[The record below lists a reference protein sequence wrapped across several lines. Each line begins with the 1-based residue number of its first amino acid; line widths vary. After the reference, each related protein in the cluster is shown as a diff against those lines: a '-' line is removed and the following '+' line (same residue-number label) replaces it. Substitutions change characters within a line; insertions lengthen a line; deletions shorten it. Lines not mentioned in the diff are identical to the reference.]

1 MPCRQ
6 LPALAD
12 LSMKRCAAMFP
23 LIVTIWFVLV
33 GLSLL
38 YVLYDAL
45 FRLPV
50 SWVQKLA
57 WILVVAY
64 TGPVGLL
71 VYGLSCRS
79 PGPGQH
85 DAYTRAT
92 WKQSVN
98 SEMHCLAGDATGI
111 FLAAAIVP
119 VFGFTNGIDLVIEY
133 VTAYAVG
140 LFLFQAMMMVGM
152 YEGNYL
158 LAVRKT
164 IFAET
169 VSMNMVMLGMI
180 PAMLLLNHFLPPDV
194 EGPLTAKFWFVMSMA
209 TIAGGLTAYP
219 INHYLV
225 RKGLKH
231 GCMTIGR
238 DDPHRGHRSAETAG
252 HAGHA
257 EHAGHS
263 EPGRSEPGRSEPGR
277 SEHAGHAASEPM
289 EHMGHAEH
297 TGAVPAAHQMGQI
310 STPWTLFC
318 VTASFAAML
327 LAGWLTSLAVPITF
341 VR

>member
-1 MPCRQ
+1 
-6 LPALAD
+6 
-12 LSMKRCAAMFP
+12 MFSV
-23 LIVTIWFVLV
+23 IVTIWFLLV

-71 VYGLSCRS
+71 IYVLSCRS
-79 PGPGQH
+79 PGPGRH

-119 VFGFTNGIDLVIEY
+119 VFGFPNGIDLVIEY
-133 VTAYAVG
+133 VTAYGVG

-180 PAMLLLNHFLPPDV
+180 PAMVLLNHYLMPGV

-209 TIAGGLTAYP
+209 AIVGGVTAYP
-219 INHYLV
+219 INQYLV
-225 RKGLKH
+225 RKGQQ
-231 GCMTIGR
+231 
-238 DDPHRGHRSAETAG
+238 
-252 HAGHA
+252 
-257 EHAGHS
+257 
-263 EPGRSEPGRSEPGR
+263 
-277 SEHAGHAASEPM
+277 
-289 EHMGHAEH
+289 
-297 TGAVPAAHQMGQI
+297 GADFE
-310 STPWTLFC
+310 LDF
-318 VTASFAAML
+318 
-327 LAGWLTSLAVPITF
+327 
-341 VR
+341 

>member
-1 MPCRQ
+1 
-6 LPALAD
+6 
-12 LSMKRCAAMFP
+12 MFSV
-23 LIVTIWFVLV
+23 IVPIWFLLV
-33 GLSLL
+33 GISLL
-38 YVLYDAL
+38 YVLYDAI

-71 VYGLSCRS
+71 MYILSCRS
-79 PGPGQH
+79 PGPGRH

-119 VFGFTNGIDLVIEY
+119 VFGFPNGIDLVIEY
-133 VTAYAVG
+133 VTAYGVG

-180 PAMLLLNHFLPPDV
+180 PAMVLLNHYLPGADG
-194 EGPLTAKFWFVMSMA
+194 GPSTAKFWFVMSMA
-209 TIAGGLTAYP
+209 AIVGGVTAYP

-231 GCMTIGR
+231 GCMTIRR
-238 DDPHRGHRSAETAG
+238 DDPDRGHRSAEQAGHGAGDHAG

-257 EHAGHS
+257 EHAAPMADDHAGHAGHA
-263 EPGRSEPGRSEPGR
+263 EHAAPMAGD
-277 SEHAGHAASEPM
+277 HAGHAAPM
-289 EHMGHAEH
+289 ADEHAG
-297 TGAVPAAHQMGQI
+297 HQMGQI

-327 LAGWLTSLAVPITF
+327 AAAWLTSLAAPIEF

>member
-1 MPCRQ
+1 M
-6 LPALAD
+6 
-12 LSMKRCAAMFP
+12 SGGSFVFSV
-23 LIVTIWFVLV
+23 IVTIWFLLV

-71 VYGLSCRS
+71 MYVLSCRS
-79 PGPGQH
+79 PGPGRH
-85 DAYTRAT
+85 NAYTQAT

-119 VFGFTNGIDLVIEY
+119 VFGFPNGIDLVIEY
-133 VTAYAVG
+133 VTAYGVG

-180 PAMLLLNHFLPPDV
+180 PAMLLLNHYLMPGV

-209 TIAGGLTAYP
+209 AIVGGVTAYP

-225 RKGLKH
+225 RKRLKH
-231 GCMTIGR
+231 GCMTIRR
-238 DDPHRGHRSAETAG
+238 DDPHRGHRSAEAAGPAAGGHAGHAGHTEPMAAGHAGHAGHTEHAAGG

-257 EHAGHS
+257 EHAAPMAG
-263 EPGRSEPGRSEPGR
+263 
-277 SEHAGHAASEPM
+277 EHAGHAESTAAGDPT
-289 EHMGHAEH
+289 EHAG
-297 TGAVPAAHQMGQI
+297 HQMGQI
-310 STPWTLFC
+310 SMPWTLFC

-327 LAGWLTSLAVPITF
+327 AAAWLTSLVVPIDF

>member
-1 MPCRQ
+1 
-6 LPALAD
+6 
-12 LSMKRCAAMFP
+12 MFSV
-23 LIVTIWFVLV
+23 IVTIWFLLV

-71 VYGLSCRS
+71 MYVLSCRS
-79 PGPGQH
+79 PGPGRH

-119 VFGFTNGIDLVIEY
+119 VFGFPNGIDLVIEY
-133 VTAYAVG
+133 VTAYGMG

-180 PAMLLLNHFLPPDV
+180 PAMVLLNHYLPGADG
-194 EGPLTAKFWFVMSMA
+194 GPSTAKFWFVMSMA
-209 TIAGGLTAYP
+209 AIVGGVTAYP

-231 GCMTIGR
+231 GCMTIRR
-238 DDPHRGHRSAETAG
+238 DDPHRGHRSAEHAEHAG
-252 HAGHA
+252 HTEHAAPMAGEHAGHAAPMAGEHAGHAAGDHAGHA
-257 EHAGHS
+257 EHAAPMAG
-263 EPGRSEPGRSEPGR
+263 G
-277 SEHAGHAASEPM
+277 HAGHAAPM
-289 EHMGHAEH
+289 
-297 TGAVPAAHQMGQI
+297 AAGDSTEQAGHQMGQI
-310 STPWTLFC
+310 STLWTLFC
-318 VTASFAAML
+318 VTASFAVML
-327 LAGWLTSLAVPITF
+327 AAAWLTSLAAPIEF

>member
-1 MPCRQ
+1 
-6 LPALAD
+6 
-12 LSMKRCAAMFP
+12 MFP

-111 FLAAAIVP
+111 LIAAVIVP

-180 PAMLLLNHFLPPDV
+180 PTMLLLNHFLPTDV

-231 GCMTIGR
+231 GCMTIRR
-238 DDPHRGHRSAETAG
+238 DDPHRGHRSAE
-252 HAGHA
+252 
-257 EHAGHS
+257 
-263 EPGRSEPGRSEPGR
+263 
-277 SEHAGHAASEPM
+277 AASEPM
-289 EHMGHAEH
+289 EHMGHAED
-297 TGAVPAAHQMGQI
+297 TGAVATAHQMGQI
-310 STPWTLFC
+310 SAPWTLFC

-327 LAGWLTSLAVPITF
+327 LAGWLTSLAVPIAF

>member
-1 MPCRQ
+1 
-6 LPALAD
+6 
-12 LSMKRCAAMFP
+12 MFSV
-23 LIVTIWFVLV
+23 IVTIWFSLV

-71 VYGLSCRS
+71 VYVLSCRS
-79 PGPGQH
+79 PGPGRH
-85 DAYTRAT
+85 DAYTQAT

-111 FLAAAIVP
+111 LIAAVIVP

-133 VTAYAVG
+133 VTAYGVG

-180 PAMLLLNHFLPPDV
+180 PAMLLLNHFLFPGV
-194 EGPLTAKFWFVMSMA
+194 EGPLTVKFWFVMSMA

-231 GCMTIGR
+231 GCMTIRR
-238 DDPHRGHRSAETAG
+238 DDPHRGHRSAEAAG
-252 HAGHA
+252 
-257 EHAGHS
+257 E
-263 EPGRSEPGRSEPGR
+263 EI
-277 SEHAGHAASEPM
+277 EHAGHAASEPM

-297 TGAVPAAHQMGQI
+297 ARHSEHAGHAEHTGAVPVAHQMGQI

>member
-1 MPCRQ
+1 
-6 LPALAD
+6 
-12 LSMKRCAAMFP
+12 MFSV
-23 LIVTIWFVLV
+23 IVTIWFLLV

-71 VYGLSCRS
+71 IYVLSCRS
-79 PGPGQH
+79 PGPGRH

-119 VFGFTNGIDLVIEY
+119 VFGFPNGIDLVIEY
-133 VTAYAVG
+133 VTAYGVG

-180 PAMLLLNHFLPPDV
+180 PAMVLLNHYLMPGV

-209 TIAGGLTAYP
+209 AIVGGVTAYP
-219 INHYLV
+219 INQYLV

-231 GCMTIGR
+231 GCMTIRR
-238 DDPHRGHRSAETAG
+238 DDPHRGHRSAEHVG
-252 HAGHA
+252 RA
-257 EHAGHS
+257 EHAAPMAG
-263 EPGRSEPGRSEPGR
+263 
-277 SEHAGHAASEPM
+277 EHAGHAAGDHAGHVEPTAG
-289 EHMGHAEH
+289 EHAGHAES
-297 TGAVPAAHQMGQI
+297 TAAGDPTEHAGHQMGQI
-310 STPWTLFC
+310 SMPWTLFC

-327 LAGWLTSLAVPITF
+327 AAAWLTSLAAPIEF

>member
-1 MPCRQ
+1 
-6 LPALAD
+6 
-12 LSMKRCAAMFP
+12 MFSV
-23 LIVTIWFVLV
+23 IVPIWFLLV
-33 GLSLL
+33 GISLL

-71 VYGLSCRS
+71 MYILSCRS
-79 PGPGQH
+79 PGPGRH

-119 VFGFTNGIDLVIEY
+119 VFGFPNGIDLVIEY
-133 VTAYAVG
+133 VAAYGVG

-180 PAMLLLNHFLPPDV
+180 PAMVLLNHYLLPGV

-209 TIAGGLTAYP
+209 AIVGGVTAYP

-231 GCMTIGR
+231 GCMTIRR
-238 DDPHRGHRSAETAG
+238 DDPDRGHRSAEQVGHGAGDHAG

-257 EHAGHS
+257 EHAA
-263 EPGRSEPGRSEPGR
+263 PMAD
-277 SEHAGHAASEPM
+277 EHAGHA
-289 EHMGHAEH
+289 GHAEH
-297 TGAVPAAHQMGQI
+297 AAPMAGDHAGHAAPMADEHAGHQMGQI

-327 LAGWLTSLAVPITF
+327 AAAWLTSLAAPIEF

>member
-1 MPCRQ
+1 
-6 LPALAD
+6 
-12 LSMKRCAAMFP
+12 MFSV
-23 LIVTIWFVLV
+23 IVTIWFSLV

-71 VYGLSCRS
+71 VYVLSCRS
-79 PGPGQH
+79 PGPGRH
-85 DAYTRAT
+85 DAYTQAT

-111 FLAAAIVP
+111 LIAAVIVP

-133 VTAYAVG
+133 VTAYGVG

-180 PAMLLLNHFLPPDV
+180 PAMLLLNHFLFPGV
-194 EGPLTAKFWFVMSMA
+194 EGPLTVKFWFVMSMA

-238 DDPHRGHRSAETAG
+238 DDPHRGHRSAEAAG
-252 HAGHA
+252 EEIEHAGHA

-263 EPGRSEPGRSEPGR
+263 E
-277 SEHAGHAASEPM
+277 HAGHMAGEPM

-297 TGAVPAAHQMGQI
+297 AGHSEHAGHAEHTGAVPVAHQMGQI

-327 LAGWLTSLAVPITF
+327 LAGWLTSLAVPIAF

>member
-1 MPCRQ
+1 
-6 LPALAD
+6 
-12 LSMKRCAAMFP
+12 MFSV
-23 LIVTIWFVLV
+23 IMTGWFLLV

-45 FRLPV
+45 LRLPV

-64 TGPVGLL
+64 TGPLGLL
-71 VYGLSCRS
+71 MYVLSCRS
-79 PGPGQH
+79 PGPGRH

-111 FLAAAIVP
+111 LLAAVIVSA
-119 VFGFTNGIDLVIEY
+119 FGFPNGIDLVIEY

-140 LFLFQAMMMVGM
+140 LFLFQAMMMAGM
-152 YEGNYL
+152 YQGNYL

-169 VSMNMVMLGMI
+169 VSMNMVMFGMI
-180 PAMLLLNHFLPPDV
+180 PAMVLLNHYLMPGV

-209 TIAGGLTAYP
+209 TVVGGVTAYP
-219 INHYLV
+219 INYYLV

-231 GCMTIGR
+231 GCMTIVSS
-238 DDPHRGHRSAETAG
+238 DPHRGHRSVEASAMPAQPHGAG
-252 HAGHA
+252 HAGGMHSHHSDEPPA
-257 EHAGHS
+257 HEGHSHAGSDPESHLPEGHPLAGPS
-263 EPGRSEPGRSEPGR
+263 HEGHEVAD
-277 SEHAGHAASEPM
+277 HARHA
-289 EHMGHAEH
+289 MGHLPLPK
-297 TGAVPAAHQMGQI
+297 AVSYVAA
-310 STPWTLFC
+310 TF
-318 VTASFAAML
+318 VAML
-327 LAGWLTSLAVPITF
+327 LAAWITNLYAPIQF
-341 VR
+341 FD